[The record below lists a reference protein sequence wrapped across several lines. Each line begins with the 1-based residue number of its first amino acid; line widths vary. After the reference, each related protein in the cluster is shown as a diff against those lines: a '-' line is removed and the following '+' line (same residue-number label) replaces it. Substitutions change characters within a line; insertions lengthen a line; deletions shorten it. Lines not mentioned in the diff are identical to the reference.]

1 VVLKRVLDTN
11 AILYLLG
18 GKLVQPLAPALYFVS
33 VISEMELLSYPSLDD
48 AALAQISSFL
58 SEMTVVELTEE
69 IRKLAVD
76 LRRRHALKLPDAIV
90 AATALSLQA
99 QLVTNDTKLLHVP
112 GLTCQRLE
120 LKSV

>member
-1 VVLKRVLDTN
+1 VVLKRVLDAN

-48 AALAQISSFL
+48 AAFAQIRSFL
-58 SEMTVVELTEE
+58 SEVTLVELTEE
-69 IRKLAVD
+69 IRELAID
-76 LRRRHALKLPDAIV
+76 LRRQHALKLPDAIV

>member
-18 GKLVQPLAPALYFVS
+18 GKLAQPLTPALYFVS

-48 AALAQISSFL
+48 AALAQIRSFL
-58 SEMTVVELTEE
+58 SQVTVVELTEE
-69 IRKLAVD
+69 IRELAIG
-76 LRRRHALKLPDAIV
+76 LRRQHTLKLPDAIV
-90 AATALSLQA
+90 AATALGLQA
-99 QLVTNDTKLLHVP
+99 QLVTNDTKLLRLP

>member
-1 VVLKRVLDTN
+1 
-11 AILYLLG
+11 
-18 GKLVQPLAPALYFVS
+18 
-33 VISEMELLSYPSLDD
+33 
-48 AALAQISSFL
+48 
-58 SEMTVVELTEE
+58 MTVVDLTEE
-69 IRKLAVD
+69 IRELAID

-112 GLTCQRLE
+112 GLTCQRMQ

>member
-18 GKLVQPLAPALYFVS
+18 GKLAQPLSPALYFVS

-48 AALAQISSFL
+48 AALAQIRSFL
-58 SEMTVVELTEE
+58 SEVTVVELTEE
-69 IRKLAVD
+69 IRELAIG
-76 LRRRHALKLPDAIV
+76 LRRQHTLKLPDAIV
-90 AATALSLQA
+90 AATAVSLQA
-99 QLVTNDTKLLHVP
+99 QLVTNDTKLLRVP

>member
-18 GKLVQPLAPALYFVS
+18 GKLAQPLTPALYFVS

-48 AALAQISSFL
+48 AASAQIRRFL
-58 SEMTVVELTEE
+58 SEVTVVELTEE
-69 IRKLAVD
+69 IRELAIG
-76 LRRRHALKLPDAIV
+76 LRRQHTLKLPDAIV

-99 QLVTNDTKLLHVP
+99 QLVTNDTKLLRVP
-112 GLTCQRLE
+112 GLTCQRVE
-120 LKSV
+120 LKSL

>member
-11 AILYLLG
+11 AILYILG
-18 GKLVQPLAPALYFVS
+18 GKLAQPLTPAQYFVS
-33 VISEMELLSYPSLDD
+33 IISEMELLSYPSLDD
-48 AALAQISSFL
+48 AALAQIRRFL
-58 SEMTVVELTEE
+58 YEVTVVELTEE
-69 IRKLAVD
+69 IRELAID

-99 QLVTNDTKLLHVP
+99 ELVTNDIKLLRVP

-120 LKSV
+120 LKSL